1 MEITGKVL
9 QINDPK
15 TGQSSRGEWKKQ
27 EVIIETEE
35 QYPRS
40 VCLLNWNDKVDIS
53 GIKPG
58 DKINASVN
66 IESREFKGNWF
77 TDVKLWKITQE
88 QDAKKESKGTTPP
101 VDDAPLPGK
110 DDIPEDIFSDENDSS
125 EDDLP
130 F

>member
-1 MEITGKVL
+1 MEISGKVL
-9 QINDPK
+9 QVNEPK

-35 QYPRS
+35 QYPRT

-53 GIKPG
+53 NIKPG
-58 DKINASVN
+58 EKITASVN
-66 IESREFKGNWF
+66 VESREFKGNWF
-77 TDVKLWKITQE
+77 TDIKLWKIT
-88 QDAKKESKGTTPP
+88 KEEENQKSGSSKPP
-101 VDDAPLPGK
+101 VDDSPLPGK
-110 DDIPEDIFSDENDSS
+110 DDIPEDIFSDDDDNK